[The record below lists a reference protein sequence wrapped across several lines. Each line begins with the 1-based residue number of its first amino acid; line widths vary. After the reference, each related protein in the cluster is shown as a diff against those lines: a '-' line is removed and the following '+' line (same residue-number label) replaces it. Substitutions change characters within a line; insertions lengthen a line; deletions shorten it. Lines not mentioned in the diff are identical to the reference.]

1 MSPAQDF
8 VARPPAG
15 LEAAKRGYDTRNLET
30 LRRELKDLNESALRA
45 GLIALKDGRL
55 VTLGSSVSPE
65 TRQPR
70 RDPERGRVE
79 ARRLL
84 AVMAAAD
91 GDDSPLVTGTA
102 CTEAG
107 VMRLLSELR
116 KPRVENNPFLQRLRR
131 YLTRPVALGIHT
143 TAGISVERVQTVYRH
158 LIEIERHGWD
168 YYVARRVERRGRQ
181 ALFTPPPSAG
191 VAVPGEARS

>member
-1 MSPAQDF
+1 MGPAQDS
-8 VARPPAG
+8 VVSPPAG
-15 LEAAKRGYDTRNLET
+15 LEAAKPAYDTTNLEA
-30 LRRELKDLNESALRA
+30 LRRELKQLNESALRA

-55 VTLGSSVSPE
+55 VTAAVSSTSE
-65 TRQPR
+65 ARQPR
-70 RDPERGRVE
+70 RDPDRGRIE

-84 AVMAAAD
+84 GVMAATE

-107 VMRLLSELR
+107 VVRLLSELR

-168 YYVARRVERRGRQ
+168 YYVARRMERRGRQ
-181 ALFTPPPSAG
+181 ALFTPPATG
-191 VAVPGEARS
+191 VAIPGEARS